1 MSAADLD
8 TALGRMVWKLQLFK
22 ETKKHYFDDKGGFY
36 QVLLQVHCNKT
47 TLYTNYCDVLLS
59 LLSTKYPGE
68 IRNRFKLGS
77 NC

>member
-8 TALGRMVWKLQLFK
+8 TALGRMVWKLQLLK

-47 TLYTNYCDVLLS
+47 TQIIVMFHFHCSVQSILE
-59 LLSTKYPGE
+59 K
-68 IRNRFKLGS
+68 
-77 NC
+77 